1 MDKSSVYP
9 PKKKKKDS
17 LWFFFFLPPKGGLPI
32 IVFSDDYCWER
43 RKWGSNMGLGF
54 RKCREQEWVS
64 LPLNKN
70 R

>member
-1 MDKSSVYP
+1 M
-9 PKKKKKDS
+9 
-17 LWFFFFLPPKGGLPI
+17 
-32 IVFSDDYCWER
+32 IVFADDYCWER
-43 RKWGSNMGLGF
+43 RKWGSNMGSGF